1 MFFLFASIS
10 FILGFMTAY
19 RCTDA
24 RRIIYGLTLEDL
36 EYLRGASVHLVRS
49 SARKLVD
56 TVFQIQYSDSDYDD
70 DEDEDVDD
78 DDDDEEEKEEEKN
91 HEETEKE
98 EEKDEALM
106 LAKSRPSS
114 SRQELHEE
122 LRRRIVKVN

>member
-1 MFFLFASIS
+1 
-10 FILGFMTAY
+10 MTAY

-24 RRIIYGLTLEDL
+24 GRIICGLTLEDL

-56 TVFQIQYSDSDYDD
+56 TVFQIQYSDSDD
-70 DEDEDVDD
+70 DEDEED
-78 DDDDEEEKEEEKN
+78 DDDDEEEEEEKN
-91 HEETEKE
+91 SADEETEEEEENSAHEETEEE
-98 EEKDEALM
+98 EEKDEAIPLM
-106 LAKSRPSS
+106 MAKSRPSS